1 MALKILIN
9 GAKGRM
15 GHAIAAAAEAAGL
28 QWVGC
33 DMGDN
38 PGDFMKDCDA
48 VIDFSFRDATA
59 PLAKICAE
67 LKKPLVIGTTG
78 HSPEQRAEILEYA
91 KQIPVVWAGNYSLG
105 VNLLN
110 YLTKIAAKILND
122 SYDVEIVEM
131 HHRHKKDAP
140 SGTAQKLKEIV
151 CQERGVGEE
160 SVCYGREGM
169 VGERKPG
176 EIGVHAL
183 RGGSVVGDHTVIFA
197 ADGERLELA
206 HKAADRAVF
215 SQGAI
220 RAATWVVGKE
230 CGLYGMEDVLN
241 FK

>member
-78 HSPEQRAEILEYA
+78 HSSEQRAEILEYA

-169 VGERKPG
+169 VGERKTG

-220 RAATWVVGKE
+220 RAATWVVGKK

>member
-78 HSPEQRAEILEYA
+78 HSP
-91 KQIPVVWAGNYSLG
+91 NS
-105 VNLLN
+105 
-110 YLTKIAAKILND
+110 
-122 SYDVEIVEM
+122 
-131 HHRHKKDAP
+131 AP
-140 SGTAQKLKEIV
+140 KSSNTRSKFP
-151 CQERGVGEE
+151 
-160 SVCYGREGM
+160 SFGRETT
-169 VGERKPG
+169 RS
-176 EIGVHAL
+176 A
-183 RGGSVVGDHTVIFA
+183 
-197 ADGERLELA
+197 
-206 HKAADRAVF
+206 
-215 SQGAI
+215 
-220 RAATWVVGKE
+220 
-230 CGLYGMEDVLN
+230 
-241 FK
+241 